1 MNKDTQIFIEVRKLL
16 NKIVILCLLEF
27 IFIVN
32 LFNDAIMLML
42 KILKN
47 STLSLKYVLSKLNF
61 IKDQQCYGFNN
72 YRLLSH

>member
-1 MNKDTQIFIEVRKLL
+1 MNKDTEIFIEFRKLL
-16 NKIVILCLLEF
+16 NKIAFLCLLEF

-32 LFNDAIMLML
+32 LFKDAIMLML

>member
-1 MNKDTQIFIEVRKLL
+1 MNKDTEIFIEFRKLL
-16 NKIVILCLLEF
+16 NKIAFLCLLEF

-47 STLSLKYVLSKLNF
+47 STLSLKYVLSQIKLHKRPTMLW
-61 IKDQQCYGFNN
+61 I
-72 YRLLSH
+72 